1 MQAETA
7 RSFPAR
13 RAWPL
18 GAVAIGLIAAP
29 QLAPAEA
36 LNNTHLSVNLTY
48 ANDLAP
54 FNEFRTRVE
63 ETPISRE
70 ESIQGVSVFAT
81 AGVVADG
88 GFDHLRAAVE
98 AGIILDP
105 EDAGAWSTARINSW
119 AEARWNDTITID
131 IPGASGGTGAVNFGF
146 MVEGTLYHE
155 VEKLSPGYEITDMYA
170 DAYLGVTANDVG
182 GVVLVDRLAPATPF
196 LHPEFPRFTRTT
208 DEVFIQTVSVSY
220 QVGQSLDLKYW
231 LETSVFMTAEEADLG
246 SFLWIGG
253 SGYGS
258 TASLV
263 GVSVFDEQGALVPTA
278 QITSAAGVT
287 YPVTVPEPGACGL
300 LVAAIAG
307 LATRRGRR
315 RRTHDDRVRGH
326 RTSGTAR

>member
-1 MQAETA
+1 MLTA
-7 RSFPAR
+7 RAPAVSLR
-13 RAWPL
+13 CCASVLLPAL
-18 GAVAIGLIAAP
+18 VLIVAPHAAP
-29 QLAPAEA
+29 AAA

-70 ESIQGVSVFAT
+70 ESITGVAVFAT

-88 GFDHLRAAVE
+88 SPTALRAAVE

-155 VEKLSPGYEITDMYA
+155 VDKLTPGYQITDMYA

-196 LHPEFPRFTRTT
+196 LHPEFPRFTQTT
-208 DEVFIQTVSVSY
+208 DEVFVQTVSVSY
-220 QVGQSLDLKYW
+220 QEGQSLDLKYW
-231 LETSVFMTAEEADLG
+231 LETSVFMTAEEADFG

-253 SGYGS
+253 SGWGS

-263 GVSVFDEQGALVPTA
+263 GVSALDDLGNLVPTA
-278 QITSAAGVT
+278 QITSAAGID
-287 YPVTVPEPGACGL
+287 YPVTVPEPGALSSLC
-300 LVAAIAG
+300 VAMAA
-307 LATRRGRR
+307 LARR
-315 RRTHDDRVRGH
+315 RAQNEATKRAKRSRHTPR
-326 RTSGTAR
+326 